1 MYNTKHACSYMDSDV
16 FIETDNVNEQEKDFI
31 RNCVYRQDFLY
42 IFGLEEFKDD
52 EVNKELIDIYKKIH
66 TNNNFQSIINCIL
79 EKYEVNDEITA
90 LMLLYSFDYM
100 HLFHQCICDVLENEK
115 ISNKTI
121 DTLQDIL
128 QSIES

>member
-1 MYNTKHACSYMDSDV
+1 MDSDV

-42 IFGLEEFKDD
+42 IFGLEEFNDD
-52 EVNKELIDIYKKIH
+52 EVNKELIDIYKKIN
-66 TNNNFQSIINCIL
+66 TNKHFQSIINRIL
-79 EKYEVNDEITA
+79 EKYEVNDEITS

-100 HLFHQCICDVLENEK
+100 YLFHQCICDVLDNQQ

-128 QSIES
+128 HSIET

>member
-1 MYNTKHACSYMDSDV
+1 MDSDV

-66 TNNNFQSIINCIL
+66 TNKHFQSIINCIL
-79 EKYEVNDEITA
+79 EQYEVNDEITA

-100 HLFHQCICDVLENEK
+100 YLFHQCICDVLDNEQ

-128 QSIES
+128 KSIEVK